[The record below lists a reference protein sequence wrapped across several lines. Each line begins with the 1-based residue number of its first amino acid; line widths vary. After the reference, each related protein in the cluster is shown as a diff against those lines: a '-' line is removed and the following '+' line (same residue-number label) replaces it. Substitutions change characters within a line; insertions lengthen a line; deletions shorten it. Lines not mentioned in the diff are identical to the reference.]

1 MLSQHPKGVTMNPLW
16 LNDVTLEVQKII
28 DNLVAFHSHLTYFDG
43 DQIVSSRQLAEE
55 FILQNKI
62 GVWGKER
69 CVE

>member
-1 MLSQHPKGVTMNPLW
+1 MNPLW
-16 LNDVTLEVQKII
+16 LNDVTLEVQKIV

-43 DQIVSSRQLAEE
+43 DQTVSSRQLAEA

-62 GVWGKER
+62 RVWGKER